1 MATHLAARRTAIAQT
16 ILAALAQCGGNRS
29 HAAEVAGYADA
40 SSMRRAARRAG
51 LDLDAVSPAL
61 TPEEYGGLRRETPKK
76 KASRKK
82 VSNRAKGGG
91 L

>member
-1 MATHLAARRTAIAQT
+1 MTTHLTARRTAVAQT
-16 ILAALAQCGGNRS
+16 ILDALAQCGGNRS

-76 KASRKK
+76 KAFRKK
-82 VSNRAKGGG
+82 RNESHERG
-91 L
+91 